1 MSTSATEEG
10 IILFS
15 LGGPD
20 IAFQESRAAYNNL
33 DTHHPKAFLVVKQAS
48 FANSLA
54 ANWPTAK
61 PHSPVHSEGWMISDQ
76 KTVFC

>member
-33 DTHHPKAFLVVKQAS
+33 DTHHPKAFFGSKTS
-48 FANSLA
+48 FLCQLTCSKLA
-54 ANWPTAK
+54 
-61 PHSPVHSEGWMISDQ
+61 HSQPALTSAQ
-76 KTVFC
+76 